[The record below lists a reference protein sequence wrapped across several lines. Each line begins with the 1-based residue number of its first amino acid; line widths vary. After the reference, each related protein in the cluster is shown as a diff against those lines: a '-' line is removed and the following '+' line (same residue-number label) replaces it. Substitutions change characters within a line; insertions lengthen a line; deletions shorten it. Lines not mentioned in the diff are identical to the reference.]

1 MVRTDRMV
9 TTVPDATNLISAFSE
24 DHVERLTGLSKTQLR
39 YWDRTGFFVP
49 SYADANRRAAFSR
62 LYSFT
67 DLLAL
72 RTLSVLRNQY
82 GVPLQHLRRVSERLS
97 HLEAGRWTA
106 TTLYVLNKKVIFHE
120 AGTARPREIVS
131 GQFVAPF
138 ALSQVV
144 AATRKDVDR
153 LRERPQAL
161 VGHVQ
166 KSRFVNH
173 NAAVVAGTRIP
184 TAAVRRFAEA
194 GYSVPQIIAE
204 YPDLTEADVRAALD
218 YEGVGAAA

>member
-1 MVRTDRMV
+1 MDLIGYIRLMNTARPSLPDLACLAALFETGSV
-9 TTVPDATNLISAFSE
+9 T
-24 DHVERLTGLSKTQLR
+24 
-39 YWDRTGFFVP
+39 
-49 SYADANRRAAFSR
+49 AAARQVGVSQP
-62 LYSFT
+62 
-67 DLLAL
+67 AL
-72 RTLSVLRNQY
+72 LRNQY
-82 GVPLQHLRRVSERLS
+82 AVPLQHLRKVSERLN

-120 AGTARPREIVS
+120 AGTVRPREIVS
-131 GQFVAPF
+131 GQYVAPF

-144 AATRKDVDR
+144 AATRKDVDG
-153 LRERPQAL
+153 LRERPEAS
-161 VGHVQ
+161 VGHVR

-204 YPDLTEADVRAALD
+204 YPDLTEADIRASLD
-218 YEGVGAAA
+218 YEGVSVAA